1 VALLTRKGKFLVVR
15 LDELKTLSGGGRG
28 TILMGVDAG
37 DRLEQWAG
45 VGPAGVVLRGVYR
58 ARDSELVLS
67 PEDLLEYAGHRA
79 RKGKLLATRLK
90 QPSLWSGPASTGA

>member
-1 VALLTRKGKFLVVR
+1 
-15 LDELKTLSGGGRG
+15 
-28 TILMGVDAG
+28 
-37 DRLEQWAG
+37 
-45 VGPAGVVLRGVYR
+45 VYR